1 MTCMARPRQ
10 HPELIGLTELTQLL
24 GCAKPTANRYTLRPE
39 FPQPLRL
46 LRGRLWLRADVEAW
60 AKTTLP
66 LKAGRR
72 RKGER

>member
-1 MTCMARPRQ
+1 MFGMARLRQ
-10 HPELIGLTELTQLL
+10 RPELIGLTELTQLL
-24 GCAKPTANRYTLRPE
+24 GCSKPTANRYTLRPD

-46 LRGRLWLRADVEAW
+46 LRGRLWVRDDVEAW

-72 RKGER
+72 RKGQQ